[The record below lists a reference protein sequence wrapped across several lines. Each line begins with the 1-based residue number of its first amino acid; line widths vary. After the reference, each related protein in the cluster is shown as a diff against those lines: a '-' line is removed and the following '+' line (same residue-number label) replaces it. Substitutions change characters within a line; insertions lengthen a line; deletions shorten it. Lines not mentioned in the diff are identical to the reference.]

1 MLMTLPTISQTISK
15 GEIKTTVNDKGDTLV
30 IMNLEDAKFIL
41 SDLLQ
46 YEVTDSLLNIYVER
60 DSLNTEKIILKD
72 DIIEKLNLQNSNCK
86 EIVTNLEEI
95 ISNKDSEI
103 VLKDDTIKQQKKE
116 IRKQKFL
123 KFLGL
128 ADFTKKIIV
137 RLVTKRFIRKRIL
150 IGYGNIYKR
159 RVKVIEKHCNCY
171 SL

>member
-1 MLMTLPTISQTISK
+1 MLMTLPIISQTISK
-15 GEIKTTVNDKGDTLV
+15 GEIKTTVSDKGDTLV

-60 DSLNTEKIILKD
+60 DSLNTEKITLKD
-72 DIIEKLNLQNSNCK
+72 GIIEKLNLQNSNCK
-86 EIVTNLEEI
+86 EMVTNLEEI

-123 KFLGL
+123 KFLG
-128 ADFTKKIIV
+128 FTGSVILPIIT
-137 RLVTKRFIRKRIL
+137 LLTL
-150 IGYGNIYKR
+150 
-159 RVKVIEKHCNCY
+159 
-171 SL
+171 L

>member
-1 MLMTLPTISQTISK
+1 MLMMLPTISQTISK

-60 DSLNTEKIILKD
+60 DSLNTEKITLKD
-72 DIIEKLNLQNSNCK
+72 GIIGKLNLQNSNCK
-86 EIVTNLEEI
+86 EIVTNLEKI

-123 KFLGL
+123 KFLG
-128 ADFTKKIIV
+128 FTGSVILPIIT
-137 RLVTKRFIRKRIL
+137 LLTL
-150 IGYGNIYKR
+150 
-159 RVKVIEKHCNCY
+159 
-171 SL
+171 L

>member
-1 MLMTLPTISQTISK
+1 MKYILTLLLWMPIALPTISQTISK
-15 GEIKTTVNDKGDTLV
+15 GEIKTTVNDEGDTLV

-46 YEVTDSLLNIYVER
+46 YEVTDSLLNVYIER

-72 DIIEKLNLQNSNCK
+72 EIIEKLNLQNSNCD
-86 EIVTNLEEI
+86 EMVSNLEKI

-103 VLKDDTIKQQKKE
+103 VLKDDIIKQQKKE

-128 ADFTKKIIV
+128 AGSVILPIV
-137 RLVTKRFIRKRIL
+137 TLLVL
-150 IGYGNIYKR
+150 I
-159 RVKVIEKHCNCY
+159 
-171 SL
+171 

>member
-1 MLMTLPTISQTISK
+1 MLIALPTISQTISK

-86 EIVTNLEEI
+86 EIVTNLEKI
-95 ISNKDSEI
+95 ISNKDI
-103 VLKDDTIKQQKKE
+103 TITLKDDIIKQQKKE

-128 ADFTKKIIV
+128 AGSVILPIV
-137 RLVTKRFIRKRIL
+137 TLLVL
-150 IGYGNIYKR
+150 
-159 RVKVIEKHCNCY
+159 
-171 SL
+171 L